1 MSADEFA
8 RATHPIA
15 IVQARYW
22 GCWVAVPKADAA
34 LNDGVSPL
42 DEGVWDDDIEA
53 FDWLDKN
60 RDRIGLGD
68 TPEQAHAELKQK
80 WGVE

>member
-8 RATHPIA
+8 RATHPIE

-22 GCWVAVPKADAA
+22 GFWVAVPEADARYH
-34 LNDGVSPL
+34 DGVSPL
-42 DEGVWDDDIEA
+42 QDGVWDDDIEA

-68 TPEQAHAELKQK
+68 TPEQAYAELKQK
-80 WGVE
+80 SGLE